1 MVWATYG
8 FFPSSVLRCVSKD
21 ARRLSGACR
30 IKESQKEQSRI
41 KGWIRS
47 ERLTVLI
54 IRQNTGDHSVRE
66 TLLLSGELGYLEHHI
81 KCYPDIQILKQQN
94 LIEWFAF
101 VLLSCLKLP
110 CVCKFLK
117 CFCTR
122 WSFTSPAVRLLS
134 SNILHIDRLCLQLNF
149 LN

>member
-1 MVWATYG
+1 MVWTTYG

-30 IKESQKEQSRI
+30 IKESQQEQSRI

-47 ERLTVLI
+47 KRLTVLI
-54 IRQNTGDHSVRE
+54 IRQNTGDHSIRE
-66 TLLLSGELGYLEHHI
+66 TGELGYLEHHI
-81 KCYPDIQILKQQN
+81 KCYPDSSQIYKQQN

-117 CFCTR
+117 CFCAR

-134 SNILHIDRLCLQLNF
+134 SNILHVDRLCLQLNF